1 MPKRKVAQDILAADK
16 DIQIIFF
23 LMPNGDVYLEQ
34 PYSRQENLTVS
45 NLAFRD
51 YYIGAIETG
60 STYLGDV
67 IISASTGLQIAD
79 MIVPIYS
86 EENDID
92 VNNNA
97 TLVGFWGGGLNFTNL
112 SNSLQSLDLTS
123 DEERIVYVDGQGQKI
138 ADSSVDY
145 QLLGRRI
152 TDESFSKALLT

>member
-97 TLVGFWGGGLNFTNL
+97 TLVGLWGGGLNFTNL